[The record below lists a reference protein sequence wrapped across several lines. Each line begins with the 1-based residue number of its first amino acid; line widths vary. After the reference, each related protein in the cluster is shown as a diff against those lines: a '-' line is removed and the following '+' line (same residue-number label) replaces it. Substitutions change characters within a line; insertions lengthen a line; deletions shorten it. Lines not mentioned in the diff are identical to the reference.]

1 MTLDLRGI
9 VVADLLRHYA
19 GDDYSEEYA
28 IELATELIRIGQI
41 FESENVLIRYHKV
54 DDGTI
59 EFHCMNAGSGADLTN
74 AINSL
79 LKSLPKQFMTGVT
92 YYDNPRINE
101 LAKFSYFPATIERID
116 GGKFKTYKMSFDLK
130 ER

>member
-1 MTLDLRGI
+1 MCRNR
-9 VVADLLRHYA
+9 LRHWRKLTV
-19 GDDYSEEYA
+19 S
-28 IELATELIRIGQI
+28 
-41 FESENVLIRYHKV
+41 V
-54 DDGTI
+54 TI
-59 EFHCMNAGSGADLTN
+59 HISLNAGSGADLTN

-79 LKSLPKQFMTGVT
+79 LKSLPKQFITGVT